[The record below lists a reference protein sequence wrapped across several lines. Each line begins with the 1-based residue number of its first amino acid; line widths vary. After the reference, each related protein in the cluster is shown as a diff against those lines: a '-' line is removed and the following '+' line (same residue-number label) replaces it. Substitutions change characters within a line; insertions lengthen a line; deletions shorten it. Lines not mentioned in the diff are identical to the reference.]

1 MTELDKNVVKNLLL
15 SLGEDGK
22 EIIDTLNGLE
32 ESDQLPNRENVIEA
46 LRIMSEKIPIALML
60 HTVLTSLS
68 PSSDMDPTSA
78 TYGFILAIGIATHHP
93 EWAMA
98 FNKRHLK
105 DHPETD
111 PEVSAETFRNFL
123 TFMPLKMTIEPQEIL

>member
-15 SLGEDGK
+15 SLGEEGK
-22 EIIDTLNGLE
+22 ETLEILNGLE
-32 ESDQLPNRENVIEA
+32 DSDQLPKENVIEA
-46 LRIMSEKIPIALML
+46 LRLMGEKIPIALML

-68 PSSDMDPTSA
+68 PSQDMDPTSA
-78 TYGFILAIGIATHHP
+78 TYGFILAIEIAIHHP

-98 FNKRHLK
+98 FNKKHLK

-111 PEVSAETFRNFL
+111 PEVSTETSRTFL
-123 TFMPLKMTIEPQEIL
+123 TFMPLKMTIEPQKIL